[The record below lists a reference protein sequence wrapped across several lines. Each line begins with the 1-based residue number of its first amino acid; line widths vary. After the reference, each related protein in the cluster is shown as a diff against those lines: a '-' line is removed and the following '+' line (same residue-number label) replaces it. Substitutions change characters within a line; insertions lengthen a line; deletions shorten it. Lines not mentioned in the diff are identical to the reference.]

1 MRLEILE
8 IRLSAG
14 RFCSSFQLDFCRHIL
29 VSGNRYPE
37 LSRVR
42 SLPRVCAS
50 RLPPLHTNCRE
61 LRRVGPAVAPSL
73 LPAPLPPCLH
83 RMTWVNQE
91 PKLW

>member
-1 MRLEILE
+1 
-8 IRLSAG
+8 
-14 RFCSSFQLDFCRHIL
+14 
-29 VSGNRYPE
+29 
-37 LSRVR
+37 VR